1 MFFFFSSRRRQT
13 MCVGVTGV
21 QTCALPILVGEG
33 ACPRRRRPGRGAH
46 QRQRTTRGVVMM
58 GKPVLRDSP
67 GCSHNC
73 PKCDIKCAIL
83 AGEAADAW
91 REVERCR
98 QYQALRPSPEQL
110 AMLLRA
116 REHLQAS
123 ERDFALADR
132 KSTRLNSSH

>member
-1 MFFFFSSRRRQT
+1 
-13 MCVGVTGV
+13 
-21 QTCALPILVGEG
+21 
-33 ACPRRRRPGRGAH
+33 
-46 QRQRTTRGVVMM
+46 MM

-123 ERDFALADR
+123 ERDFALARPVLVRDR
-132 KSTRLNSSH
+132 KSVVSGKSVSVRVALGGRRIIKKKKTTM

>member
-1 MFFFFSSRRRQT
+1 M
-13 MCVGVTGV
+13 
-21 QTCALPILVGEG
+21 I
-33 ACPRRRRPGRGAH
+33 RRPPRST
-46 QRQRTTRGVVMM
+46 RTDTLFPYTTLFR
-58 GKPVLRDSP
+58 SP

-123 ERDFALADR
+123 ERDFALAR
-132 KSTRLNSSH
+132 PVLVRGQLHQAASRTCGSALLH

>member
-1 MFFFFSSRRRQT
+1 MTRRPPRST
-13 MCVGVTGV
+13 LSDTLCPDTTLFRSLG
-21 QTCALPILVGEG
+21 GEV
-33 ACPRRRRPGRGAH
+33 ACPRRRRPARGAH

-123 ERDFALADR
+123 EREIGRA
-132 KSTRLNSSH
+132 HV

>member
-1 MFFFFSSRRRQT
+1 MRISDWSSDV
-13 MCVGVTGV
+13 CSSD
-21 QTCALPILVGEG
+21 L
-33 ACPRRRRPGRGAH
+33 
-46 QRQRTTRGVVMM
+46 RQRTTRGFVMM

-123 ERDFALADR
+123 EREIGRA
-132 KSTRLNSSH
+132 HV